1 MKHIWAEGSVNDV
14 QDKVLEKVT
23 NTRSLES
30 IWGRSEGILL
40 TIGERREF
48 LKKHENKKEL
58 TEKNIKIKD
67 FGDYSAVIR
76 SYKTSSRNNYFSVN
90 V

>member
-67 FGDYSAVIR
+67 LGDYSAVIR